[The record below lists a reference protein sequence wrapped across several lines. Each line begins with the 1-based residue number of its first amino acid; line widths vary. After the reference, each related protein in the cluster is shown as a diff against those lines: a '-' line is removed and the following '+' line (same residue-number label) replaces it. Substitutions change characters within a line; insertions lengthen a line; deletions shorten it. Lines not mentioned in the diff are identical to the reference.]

1 MKTLT
6 LFLSLL
12 CAGMAMAQK
21 PEPPKNSPVIVTQ
34 GAFFALSVADIQ
46 ASTKWYEEKLGLKIT
61 MQTPKQDG
69 NQATVLE
76 GGGLTVEL
84 IQRDAAQPLATATGG
99 KVKDNTLVYGVF
111 KAGVVVDDFD
121 KTLAE
126 LKARG
131 VEVAIGPFAA
141 KDKVPANVIVRD
153 NAGNLLQV
161 FGRR

>member
-12 CAGMAMAQK
+12 CAGMALGQK
-21 PEPPKNSPVIVTQ
+21 TEPQRHSAVIVTK
-34 GAFFALSVADIQ
+34 GAFLALSVADIK
-46 ASTKWYEEKLGLKIT
+46 ASTKWYEEKLGLKVT

-76 GGGLTVEL
+76 GGGLMVEL
-84 IQRDAAQPLATATGG
+84 IQRDSAQSLETATGG
-99 KVKDNTLVYGVF
+99 KVKNNTLIYGVF
-111 KAGVVVDDFD
+111 KAGMVVDDFE

-131 VEVAIGPFAA
+131 VEIVIGPFAA
-141 KDKVPANVIVRD
+141 KDNIPANVIVRD
-153 NAGNLLQV
+153 NAGNLIQV